1 MKKQFLKAG
10 VVGLL
15 LSGFLSSTVWSQSDP
30 TGKRRVSDTYAITNA
45 TIFAAPG
52 QQGTKGTI
60 LFREGVILGIGAN
73 LTLPKEAQ
81 IILGDSLF
89 IYPGFI
95 DGAGTMGITKPKDPE
110 RPKDFVSSNPP
121 DELAGITP
129 WRSATDQFSITGN
142 QVEDWRKSGF
152 TISQVLP
159 DGGMLPGK
167 ATLML
172 LGNPE
177 SVNVL
182 QENTGLA
189 ANFSGS
195 RGMYPA
201 TAAGVMAKF
210 RDVYQNTSLALD
222 HSKLF
227 ASTAGVKRPEMTP
240 TQNGLASAVQG
251 QLPIIF
257 KTGSDLEVRRAI
269 ALQKELGFK
278 LVLTGLENYENVI
291 DLIKSSGTP
300 VLIKLQIPDDKAVKN
315 QKADSASTATKA
327 QYERVKEAY
336 NDALKQASLLEKAG
350 IPFGF
355 STIDAKPGDAMKAI
369 RTMIENGLSE
379 KAAMAAL
386 TTNPASMLGISRM
399 AGSIEK
405 GKMANFVIST
415 DSIFKEDAQIKHVVA
430 DGYVFD
436 FDVKK
441 KAANGNGKSENGT
454 PTSIT
459 GVWAYTSETPA
470 GSSGGDLTISKNGS
484 DYSGTITYDDPSGGG
499 KVTAPIKNVAISGK
513 TLTFQFDVAAGGM
526 SLTVDISGEISG
538 TTMEGTMAIA
548 QFGSFPL
555 TAKLSSPSL
564 SL

>member
-1 MKKQFLKAG
+1 MKKHFLKAG
-10 VVGLL
+10 IVGLL

-60 LFREGVILGIGAN
+60 VFREGVILGMGAN
-73 LTLPKEAQ
+73 LSIPKEAQ
-81 IILGDSLF
+81 VIPGDSLF

-95 DGAGTMGITKPKDPE
+95 DGSGSMGITKPKDPE

-121 DELAGITP
+121 DEIAGITP
-129 WRSATDQFSITGN
+129 WRSATDQFSISGS
-142 QVEDWRKSGF
+142 QVDDWRKTGF
-152 TISQVLP
+152 TMSQVLP
-159 DGGMLPGK
+159 DGGMLPGQ

-172 LGNPE
+172 MGNSG
-177 SVNVL
+177 SVNVM
-182 QENTGLA
+182 QENTAIA

-201 TAAGVMAKF
+201 TAVGVMAKF
-210 RDVYQNTSLALD
+210 RDVYQNTTLALD

-227 ASTAGVKRPEMTP
+227 ASTSGVKRPEMTP
-240 TQNGLASAVQG
+240 TQSAMAAVVQG

-257 KTGSDLEVRRAI
+257 KAGSDLEVRRAI

-278 LVLTGLENYENVI
+278 LILTGMENYENVI
-291 DLIKSSGTP
+291 DLIKSTGTP
-300 VLIKLQIPDDKAVKN
+300 VLIKLQVPDDKAVKN
-315 QKADSASTATKA
+315 QKEDGVTDATKA
-327 QYERVKEAY
+327 QYDRVKEAY
-336 NDALKQASLLEKAG
+336 ENALKQASLLEKAG

-355 STIDAKPGDAMKAI
+355 STADAKPGDAMKAV

-379 KAAMAAL
+379 QAAIAAL
-386 TTNPASMLGISRM
+386 TTNPASILGISRL
-399 AGSIEK
+399 AGTIEK

-430 DGYVFD
+430 DGYIFD
-436 FDVKK
+436 YEVKK
-441 KAANGNGKSENGT
+441 KSANGNGKSEGGVAT
-454 PTSIT
+454 IT
-459 GVWAYTSETPA
+459 GVWEYTSETPA
-470 GSSGGDLTISKNGS
+470 GSSGGEINISKTGN

-499 KVTAPIKNVAISGK
+499 KVTSPIKNVALNGK
-513 TLTFQFDVAAGGM
+513 TLTFQFDVNAGGM
-526 SLTVDISGEISG
+526 SLTVDISGEVNG
-538 TTMEGTMAIA
+538 TEMEGTMAIA

-555 TAKLSSPSL
+555 TAKLSSPSQNL
-564 SL
+564 

>member
-10 VVGLL
+10 IVGLL

-30 TGKRRVSDTYAITNA
+30 TGKRRISETYAITNA
-45 TIFAAPG
+45 TIFASPG

-60 LFREGVILGIGAN
+60 LFREGVILGMGAN
-73 LTLPKEAQ
+73 LSLPKEAQ
-81 IILGDSLF
+81 VIAGDSLF

-95 DGAGTMGITKPKDPE
+95 DGAGMMGITKPKDLE

-129 WRSATDQFSITGN
+129 WRSATDQFSITGS
-142 QVEDWRKSGF
+142 QVDDWRKTGF
-152 TISQVLP
+152 TITQVLP

-167 ATLML
+167 ATLMV
-172 LGNPE
+172 LGNAG
-177 SVNVL
+177 SMNVL
-182 QENTGLA
+182 QENTALA

-201 TAAGVMAKF
+201 TSAGVMAKF
-210 RDVYQNTSLALD
+210 RDVYQNTTLALD

-227 ASTAGVKRPEMTP
+227 ASTSGVKRPEMTP
-240 TQNGLASAVQG
+240 TQSGMAGAVQG

-257 KTGSDLEVRRAI
+257 KASSDLEARRAI

-278 LVLTGLENYENVI
+278 LVLTGLENYENII

-300 VLIKLQIPDDKAVKN
+300 VLIKLQVPDDKAVKN

-336 NDALKQASLLEKAG
+336 DKALKQASLLEKAG

-399 AGSIEK
+399 AGTIEK

-430 DGYVFD
+430 DGYIFD
-436 FDVKK
+436 YDVKK
-441 KAANGNGKSENGT
+441 KSANGNGKSEGGT
-454 PTSIT
+454 VTIT
-459 GVWAYTSETPA
+459 GLWEYTSETPA
-470 GSSGGDLTISKNGS
+470 GSSGGELTIAKTGS
-484 DYSGTITYDDPSGGG
+484 EYSGTITYDDPSGGG

-513 TLTFQFDVAAGGM
+513 TLTFQFDVNAGGM

-564 SL
+564 